1 MYKENIQGETRLVSL
16 THFHVPATATKIT
29 IAYILNS
36 HRPHAYKMTQ
46 RKITSPGRLS
56 IQHTG
61 NTLKTTSTSFG

>member
-36 HRPHAYKMTQ
+36 HRAHEYTMTQ
-46 RKITSPGRLS
+46 RNLLRQDASVFSKQAT
-56 IQHTG
+56 H
-61 NTLKTTSTSFG
+61 